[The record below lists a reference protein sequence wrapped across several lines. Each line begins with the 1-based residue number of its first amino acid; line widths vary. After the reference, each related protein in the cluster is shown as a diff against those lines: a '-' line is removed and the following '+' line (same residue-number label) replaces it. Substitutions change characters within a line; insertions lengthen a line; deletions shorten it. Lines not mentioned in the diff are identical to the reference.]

1 MEGTGK
7 LMKQPS
13 SGTRLLQG
21 AFILGLAAIISKIIG
36 AFQKIPLQNLGG
48 DGVFGIYN
56 TVYPLYMLII
66 TLAAAGLP
74 LAVSKFVAEQ
84 NALGRPDESRRINR
98 LSSMLLGGLGIITA
112 VVMYGSAS
120 WIASL
125 IGNQHVVPSIRAASL
140 ALLCV
145 PLMTGL
151 RGYFQGMQQM
161 VPTAVSQVVEQTVR
175 VTVMIVVLLWLIR
188 EDASIETVASGAM
201 LGSVAG
207 GCAGLIV
214 MLGFIYR
221 HRRKEQAVRF
231 TDGETMFAED
241 RKKKGEAVC
250 EESLDSGADRD
261 IQGKMVEGDAFY
273 AESECPREISQTKL
287 SANASRECSKPGVVD
302 HDVTVVG
309 ESGQA
314 REIRRSNAEWI
325 RTLLIYAIP
334 VCLGSLAVPLM
345 NLVDT
350 FTVPRLLRGEGLDDV
365 QTMVS
370 FGIYNRGLPLV
381 QLVTMLATSL
391 SVLFIPA
398 MAEARLKGGP
408 EAVRQQAGMA
418 LRWFWLIGLAASA
431 GLAVLA
437 DPINR
442 MLYGDAAG
450 TEALR
455 YMALTAAGS
464 TVSIIAAALL
474 QGLGAVR
481 APAFSMLAAAGVKV
495 LLNVML
501 VPALG
506 ISGAALAGAAAYMLA
521 AGLNVA
527 LLARLTAMRPAP
539 GAVLAKPALVIAAM
553 SLAALGM
560 AWAAE
565 AVLGGLGIAATHRL
579 AAMGMSLLGIAAG
592 AAVFVLGAART
603 GLLTAAELAAMP
615 KLGPRMAKLLR
626 RLRVLH

>member
-1 MEGTGK
+1 
-7 LMKQPS
+7 MKQS
-13 SGTRLLQG
+13 STGSRLLQG
-21 AFILGLAAIISKIIG
+21 AFVLGLAAIISKIIG

-56 TVYPLYMLII
+56 TVYPFYMLII
-66 TLAAAGLP
+66 TVAAAGLP
-74 LAVSKFVAEQ
+74 VAVSKFVAEQ
-84 NALGRPDESRRINR
+84 NALGRPEEGRRVIR
-98 LSSMLLGGLGIITA
+98 LSSMLLGGIGLA
-112 VVMYGSAS
+112 LALLMYIGAPL
-120 WIASL
+120 IGGL
-125 IGNQHVVPSIRAASL
+125 IGNGSVVSSIRAASM
-140 ALLCV
+140 ALLFV
-145 PLMTGL
+145 PVMTGL
-151 RGYFQGMQQM
+151 RGYFQGLQQM

-175 VTVMIVVLLWLIR
+175 VTVMIVLLLWLMGR
-188 EDASIETVASGAM
+188 DASLETIAAGAM
-201 LGSVAG
+201 IGSVAG
-207 GCAGLIV
+207 GFAGLV
-214 MLGFIYR
+214 TMLGYVYH
-221 HRRKEQAVRF
+221 HRRKNGERLAVMK
-231 TDGETMFAED
+231 DAETAGQMEKTKEH
-241 RKKKGEAVC
+241 RSGGSSLLS
-250 EESLDSGADRD
+250 EE
-261 IQGKMVEGDAFY
+261 
-273 AESECPREISQTKL
+273 
-287 SANASRECSKPGVVD
+287 
-302 HDVTVVG
+302 
-309 ESGQA
+309 
-314 REIRRSNAEWI
+314 RRSNGEWI

-350 FTVPRLLRGEGLDDV
+350 FTVPRLLRREGLDEL
-365 QTMVS
+365 QSMVS

-408 EAVRQQAGMA
+408 EAVRQQAGLA

-437 DPINR
+437 EPINR

-481 APAFSMLAAAGVKV
+481 APAFSMLAAAGVKA

-506 ISGAALAGAAAYMLA
+506 ISGAALAGAVAYMLA

-527 LLARLTAMRPAP
+527 LLARLVALRPAP
-539 GAVLAKPALVIAAM
+539 GAVMAKPALVIAAM
-553 SLAALGM
+553 SLAAAGT

-565 AVLGGLGIAATHRL
+565 AVLGGIGIAADRRL
-579 AAMGMSLLGIAAG
+579 AAMGVSLLGIAAG
-592 AAVFVLGAART
+592 SAVFLLAAART
-603 GLLTAAELAAMP
+603 GLLTAAELAAVP
-615 KLGPRMAKLLR
+615 KLGPLLAKLLR
-626 RLRVLH
+626 RLRVLR

>member
-1 MEGTGK
+1 MR
-7 LMKQPS
+7 QPS
-13 SGTRLLQG
+13 TASRLLQG
-21 AFILGLAAIISKIIG
+21 AFVLALAAIMSKVIG

-56 TVYPLYMLII
+56 TVYPFYMMII
-66 TLAAAGLP
+66 TIAAAGLP
-74 LAVSKFVAEQ
+74 AAISKFVAEE
-84 NALGRPDESRRINR
+84 NALGRPEEGRRIAL
-98 LSSMLLGGLGIITA
+98 LSSALLGGIGL
-112 VVMYGSAS
+112 VMAALMYAGAPLLAK
-120 WIASL
+120 I
-125 IGNQHVVPSIRAASL
+125 IGNSHVAASIRTASL
-140 ALLCV
+140 ALLFV

-151 RGYFQGMQQM
+151 RGYFQGLQQM
-161 VPTAVSQVVEQTVR
+161 VPTAVSQVLEQTVR
-175 VTVMIVVLLWLIR
+175 VTVMIVLLLWLLR
-188 EDASIETVASGAM
+188 KEASLETIAAGAM
-201 LGSVAG
+201 LGSAAG
-207 GCAGLIV
+207 GIAGLLV
-214 MLGFIYR
+214 MLYFWYR
-221 HRRKEQAVRF
+221 HRLKAADRSGPISIRSRAGRWKENPAQGQMETITSLDAVEHATGQKALNEGGEQA
-231 TDGETMFAED
+231 AQ
-241 RKKKGEAVC
+241 A
-250 EESLDSGADRD
+250 SLSD
-261 IQGKMVEGDAFY
+261 
-273 AESECPREISQTKL
+273 
-287 SANASRECSKPGVVD
+287 
-302 HDVTVVG
+302 
-309 ESGQA
+309 GQA
-314 REIRRSNAEWI
+314 MIDGREDAGTQHKRSNAEWVRI
-325 RTLLIYAIP
+325 LMAYAIP

-350 FTVPRLLRGEGLDDV
+350 FTVPRLLQREGLDEIGA
-365 QTMVS
+365 MVD

-381 QLVTMLATSL
+381 QMVTMLATSL

-437 DPINR
+437 EPINR

-481 APAFSMLAAAGVKV
+481 APAFSMLAAAGVKA
-495 LLNVML
+495 LLNVLL

-527 LLARLTAMRPAP
+527 LLARRSAMRPAT
-539 GAVLAKPALVIAAM
+539 GAALAKPALVIAAM
-553 SLAALGM
+553 GVAAAVT

-565 AVLGGLGIAATHRL
+565 AVLGGVGIAADRRL
-579 AAMGMSLLGIAAG
+579 AATGISLLGMAAG
-592 AAVFVLGAART
+592 IAVFVLAAART
-603 GLLTAAELAAMP
+603 GLLTAAELASVP
-615 KLGPRMAKLLR
+615 KVGARLAAILR
-626 RLRVLH
+626 RLRILR

>member
-1 MEGTGK
+1 
-7 LMKQPS
+7 MKQPS
-13 SGTRLLQG
+13 TTGSRLLQG
-21 AFILGLAAIISKIIG
+21 AFVLGLAAIISKIIG

-56 TVYPLYMLII
+56 TVYPFYMLII
-66 TLAAAGLP
+66 TIAAAGLP
-74 LAVSKFVAEQ
+74 VAVSKFVAEQ
-84 NALGRPDESRRINR
+84 HALGRPEEGKRIIR
-98 LSSMLLGGLGIITA
+98 LSSMLLGGIGLILAIL
-112 VVMYGSAS
+112 MYIGAPL
-120 WIASL
+120 IGHL
-125 IGNQHVVPSIRAASL
+125 IGNGHVIPSIRAAAL
-140 ALLCV
+140 ALLFV

-151 RGYFQGMQQM
+151 RGYFQGLQQM
-161 VPTAVSQVVEQTVR
+161 VPTAVSQVVEQTIR
-175 VTVMIVVLLWLIR
+175 VTVMIVLLLWLMKR
-188 EDASIETVASGAM
+188 EASLESIAAGAM

-207 GCAGLIV
+207 GFVGLLT
-214 MLGFIYR
+214 MLAYMYGR
-221 HRRKEQAVRF
+221 RRKS
-231 TDGETMFAED
+231 
-241 RKKKGEAVC
+241 RKTGLSQEV
-250 EESLDSGADRD
+250 
-261 IQGKMVEGDAFY
+261 MEGLQR
-273 AESECPREISQTKL
+273 SE
-287 SANASRECSKPGVVD
+287 
-302 HDVTVVG
+302 
-309 ESGQA
+309 A
-314 REIRRSNAEWI
+314 REGQLQQWTKNGPGPEKLPTNGQWI
-325 RTLLIYAIP
+325 RTLLVYAIP

-350 FTVPRLLRGEGLDDV
+350 FTVPRLLRSEGLDEV
-365 QTMVS
+365 ESMVS

-408 EAVRQQAGMA
+408 EAVRQQASIA

-437 DPINR
+437 EPINR

-481 APAFSMLAAAGVKV
+481 APAFSMLAAAGVKA

-506 ISGAALAGAAAYMLA
+506 ISGAALAGAVAYMLA

-527 LLARLTAMRPAP
+527 LLARRTAMRPDP
-539 GAVLAKPALVIAAM
+539 GAVLVKPALVIAAM
-553 SLAALGM
+553 SVAAAGM
-560 AWAAE
+560 AWAAG
-565 AVLGGLGIAATHRL
+565 AVLGGMGIAADRRL
-579 AAMGMSLLGIAAG
+579 AAVGISLLGIAAG
-592 AAVFVLGAART
+592 AAVFLLASART
-603 GLLTAAELAAMP
+603 GLLTATDLAAIP
-615 KLGPRMAKLLR
+615 KLGPRLAKLLR
-626 RLRVLH
+626 RMHVLR

>member
-1 MEGTGK
+1 
-7 LMKQPS
+7 MKQPS
-13 SGTRLLQG
+13 TGSRLLQG
-21 AFILGLAAIISKIIG
+21 AFVLGLAAIISKIIG

-84 NALGRPDESRRINR
+84 NALGRPDESRRIIR
-98 LSSMLLGGLGIITA
+98 LSSVLLGGIGIIMA
-112 VVMYGSAS
+112 LLMYTGAPL
-120 WIASL
+120 IAEL
-125 IGNQHVVPSIRAASL
+125 IGNRHVVPSIRAASW
-140 ALLCV
+140 ALLFV
-145 PLMTGL
+145 PVMTGL
-151 RGYFQGMQQM
+151 RGYFQGLQQM
-161 VPTAVSQVVEQTVR
+161 VPTAVSQVVEQTIR
-175 VTVMIVVLLWLIR
+175 VTVMIVLLLWLMR
-188 EDASIETVASGAM
+188 RDASLETIAAGAM
-201 LGSVAG
+201 MGSVAG
-207 GCAGLIV
+207 GMVGLLV
-214 MLGFIYR
+214 MLGYMVR
-221 HRRKEQAVRF
+221 HRRK
-231 TDGETMFAED
+231 D
-241 RKKKGEAVC
+241 REAVTGPLNSEWSSRG
-250 EESLDSGADRD
+250 EEVRADRHER
-261 IQGKMVEGDAFY
+261 QEHRPVTLQKKTV
-273 AESECPREISQTKL
+273 
-287 SANASRECSKPGVVD
+287 SAIHPAL
-302 HDVTVVG
+302 G
-309 ESGQA
+309 E
-314 REIRRSNAEWI
+314 RPRSNGEWI
-325 RTLLIYAIP
+325 RTLLLYAIP

-350 FTVPRLLRGEGLDDV
+350 FTVPRLLRGEGLDEL
-365 QTMVS
+365 QSMVS

-408 EAVRQQAGMA
+408 EAVRQQAGLA

-437 DPINR
+437 EPINR

-481 APAFSMLAAAGVKV
+481 APAFSMLAAAGVKA

-506 ISGAALAGAAAYMLA
+506 ISGAALAGAVAYMLA

-527 LLARLTAMRPAP
+527 LLARLVALRPAP

-553 SLAALGM
+553 SLAAVGTAL
-560 AWAAE
+560 AAE
-565 AVLGGLGIAATHRL
+565 TVLGGMGIAADRRL
-579 AAMGMSLLGIAAG
+579 AAMGVSLLGIAAG
-592 AAVFVLGAART
+592 SAVFLLAAARI
-603 GLLTAAELAAMP
+603 GLLTAAELAAVP
-615 KLGPRMAKLLR
+615 KLGARLAKLLR
-626 RLRVLH
+626 RLRVLR

>member
-1 MEGTGK
+1 MLRLNVRIHMEGTGK
-7 LMKQPS
+7 LIKQPS

-84 NALGRPDESRRINR
+84 NALGRPYESRRIIR
-98 LSSMLLGGLGIITA
+98 LSSMLLGGLGMITA
-112 VVMYGSAS
+112 MVMYGSAP
-120 WIASL
+120 WIAGL
-125 IGNQHVVPSIRAASL
+125 IGNQHVIPSIRAASL

-188 EDASIETVASGAM
+188 QNASLETVASGAM

-214 MLGFIYR
+214 MLGFVYR
-221 HRRKEQAVRF
+221 HRRKEQVVHSVDR
-231 TDGETMFAED
+231 ETMYTED

-250 EESLDSGADRD
+250 EESLDSEADRH
-261 IQGKMVEGDAFY
+261 
-273 AESECPREISQTKL
+273 T
-287 SANASRECSKPGVVD
+287 GVVE
-302 HDVTVVG
+302 HDVAVVG

-350 FTVPRLLRGEGLDDV
+350 FTVPRLLRGEGLDDM

-418 LRWFWLIGLAASA
+418 LRWFWLIGLVASA

-506 ISGAALAGAAAYMLA
+506 ISGAAIAGAAAYMLA
-521 AGLNVA
+521 AGLNVV

-560 AWAAE
+560 AWATE

-579 AAMGMSLLGIAAG
+579 AAMGISLLGIAAG
-592 AAVFVLGAART
+592 AAVFVLAAART
-603 GLLTAAELAAMP
+603 GLLTAAELAALP
-615 KLGPRMAKLLR
+615 KLGPRLAQLLR
-626 RLRVLH
+626 RLRVLR

>member
-1 MEGTGK
+1 
-7 LMKQPS
+7 MKQPSSS

-84 NALGRPDESRRINR
+84 HALGRPEESRRIIR
-98 LSSMLLGGLGIITA
+98 LSSLLLGGLGLFTA
-112 VVMYGSAS
+112 VVMYVSAS
-120 WIASL
+120 WVADL
-125 IGNQHVVPSIRAASL
+125 IGNQHVIPSIRAASL

-161 VPTAVSQVVEQTVR
+161 LPTAMSQVIEQTVR
-175 VTVMIVVLLWLIR
+175 VTVMIVVLLWLIQQH
-188 EDASIETVASGAM
+188 ASLEMVAAGAM

-207 GCAGLIV
+207 GCAGLAV
-214 MLGFIYR
+214 MLGYVYR
-221 HRRKEQAVRF
+221 HRRQERAGLLLKGAARHVEEREIK
-231 TDGETMFAED
+231 GETV
-241 RKKKGEAVC
+241 RGEV
-250 EESLDSGADRD
+250 L
-261 IQGKMVEGDAFY
+261 Y
-273 AESECPREISQTKL
+273 AEPARLGDISQTRQ
-287 SANASRECSKPGVVD
+287 STEASRNRGSTHRTSRGEKEHPNAALEQGV
-302 HDVTVVG
+302 
-309 ESGQA
+309 QA
-314 REIRRSNAEWI
+314 LEAKRSNAEWV

-350 FTVPRLLRGEGLDDV
+350 FTVPRLLRGEGLDEV

-408 EAVRQQAGMA
+408 EAVRQQAGLA

-481 APAFSMLAAAGVKV
+481 APAFSMLAAAGVKA

-506 ISGAALAGAAAYMLA
+506 ISGAALAGTAAYMLA

-553 SLAALGM
+553 SLAALGT
-560 AWAAE
+560 ALAAE
-565 AVLGGLGIAATHRL
+565 AVLGGVGIAASYRL
-579 AAMGMSLLGIAAG
+579 AAMGVSLLGIAAG
-592 AAVFVLGAART
+592 AAVFVVAAART
-603 GLLTAAELAAMP
+603 GLLTAAELAALP
-615 KLGPRMAKLLR
+615 KLGPRLAKLLR
-626 RLRVLH
+626 RLLVLR

>member
-1 MEGTGK
+1 
-7 LMKQPS
+7 MKQPS
-13 SGTRLLQG
+13 TGSRLLQG

-84 NALGRPDESRRINR
+84 NALGRPDESRRIIR
-98 LSSMLLGGLGIITA
+98 LSSLLLGGIGIIMA
-112 VVMYGSAS
+112 LLMYAGAPL
-120 WIASL
+120 IADM
-125 IGNQHVVPSIRAASL
+125 IGNRHVVPSIRAASW
-140 ALLCV
+140 ALLFV
-145 PLMTGL
+145 PVMTGL
-151 RGYFQGMQQM
+151 RGYFQGLQQM
-161 VPTAVSQVVEQTVR
+161 VPTAVSQVVEQTIR
-175 VTVMIVVLLWLIR
+175 VTVMIILLLWLMR
-188 EDASIETVASGAM
+188 RDASLETIAAGAM
-201 LGSVAG
+201 MGSVAG
-207 GCAGLIV
+207 GMVGLLT
-214 MLGFIYR
+214 MLGYMAR
-221 HRRKEQAVRF
+221 HRRKGKEVR
-231 TDGETMFAED
+231 TGQLVSEWSSNGGEV
-241 RKKKGEAVC
+241 R
-250 EESLDSGADRD
+250 ADRH
-261 IQGKMVEGDAFY
+261 
-273 AESECPREISQTKL
+273 ECQEHRLVTLQKKTV
-287 SANASRECSKPGVVD
+287 SAINPAL
-302 HDVTVVG
+302 G
-309 ESGQA
+309 E
-314 REIRRSNAEWI
+314 RPRSNGEWI
-325 RTLLIYAIP
+325 RTLLMYAIP

-350 FTVPRLLRGEGLDDV
+350 FTVPRLLRGEGLDEL
-365 QTMVS
+365 QSMVS

-408 EAVRQQAGMA
+408 EAVRQQAGLA

-437 DPINR
+437 EPINR

-481 APAFSMLAAAGVKV
+481 APAFSMLAAAGVKA

-506 ISGAALAGAAAYMLA
+506 ISGAALAGAVAYMLA

-527 LLARLTAMRPAP
+527 LLARLVALRPAP

-553 SLAALGM
+553 SLAAVGT

-565 AVLGGLGIAATHRL
+565 AVLGGMGIAADRRL
-579 AAMGMSLLGIAAG
+579 AAMGVSLLGIAAG
-592 AAVFVLGAART
+592 SAVFLLAAART
-603 GLLTAAELAAMP
+603 GLLTAAELAAVP
-615 KLGPRMAKLLR
+615 KLGLRLAKLLR
-626 RLRVLH
+626 RLRVLR

>member
-1 MEGTGK
+1 MNQSSTG
-7 LMKQPS
+7 S
-13 SGTRLLQG
+13 RLLQG
-21 AFILGLAAIISKIIG
+21 AFVLGLAAIISKIIG

-56 TVYPLYMLII
+56 TVYPFYMLII
-66 TLAAAGLP
+66 TVAAAGLP
-74 LAVSKFVAEQ
+74 VAVSKFVAEQ
-84 NALGRPDESRRINR
+84 NALGRPEEGRRIIR
-98 LSSMLLGGLGIITA
+98 LSSMLLGGIGLVLA
-112 VVMYGSAS
+112 LLMYTGAP
-120 WIASL
+120 L
-125 IGNQHVVPSIRAASL
+125 IGNWIGNGSVVTSIRAASM
-140 ALLCV
+140 ALLFV
-145 PLMTGL
+145 PVMTGL
-151 RGYFQGMQQM
+151 RGYFQGLQQM

-175 VTVMIVVLLWLIR
+175 VTVMIVLLLWLMGR
-188 EDASIETVASGAM
+188 EASLETIAAGAM

-207 GCAGLIV
+207 GLAGLV
-214 MLGFIYR
+214 TMLGYVYH
-221 HRRKEQAVRF
+221 HRRKNRERLAFMQGAGAATGQPLDATAVPGGEGIQKSSRGVKRDKWSNEVA
-231 TDGETMFAED
+231 TD
-241 RKKKGEAVC
+241 
-250 EESLDSGADRD
+250 ESLLV
-261 IQGKMVEGDAFY
+261 QVEG
-273 AESECPREISQTKL
+273 TKEY
-287 SANASRECSKPGVVD
+287 STTGSRPLPEQ
-302 HDVTVVG
+302 H
-309 ESGQA
+309 
-314 REIRRSNAEWI
+314 RSNRDWI
-325 RTLLIYAIP
+325 KTLLIYAIP

-350 FTVPRLLRGEGLDDV
+350 FTVPRLLRREGLDEL
-365 QTMVS
+365 QSMVS

-408 EAVRQQAGMA
+408 KVVRQQAGLA

-437 DPINR
+437 EPINR

-481 APAFSMLAAAGVKV
+481 APAFSMLAAAGVKA

-506 ISGAALAGAAAYMLA
+506 ISGAALAGAVAYMLA

-527 LLARLTAMRPAP
+527 LLARLVALRPAP

-553 SLAALGM
+553 SLAAAGT

-565 AVLGGLGIAATHRL
+565 ALLGGIGIAADRRL
-579 AAMGMSLLGIAAG
+579 AAMVVSLLGIAAG
-592 AAVFVLGAART
+592 SAVFLLVAART
-603 GLLTAAELAAMP
+603 GLVSATELAAVP
-615 KLGPRMAKLLR
+615 KLGPLLAKLLR
-626 RLRVLH
+626 RLRVLR

>member
-1 MEGTGK
+1 
-7 LMKQPS
+7 MKQPS

-84 NALGRPDESRRINR
+84 NALGRPEESRRIIR
-98 LSSMLLGGLGIITA
+98 LSSMLLGGIGIFTA
-112 VVMYGSAS
+112 MLMYVSAP
-120 WIASL
+120 WVAGL
-125 IGNQHVVPSIRAASL
+125 IGNQHVTPSIKAASL

-175 VTVMIVVLLWLIR
+175 VTIMIIVLLWLIR
-188 EDASIETVASGAM
+188 QDASLETVAAGAM

-207 GCAGLIV
+207 GCAGLAV
-214 MLGFIYR
+214 MLGFVYR
-221 HRRKEQAVRF
+221 HRQKERVEHPVG
-231 TDGETMFAED
+231 GEASGAED
-241 RKKKGEAVC
+241 RENKGKQVYGETINAGA
-250 EESLDSGADRD
+250 EHLRDRSQIRQSTDASLNTGGWQRAHVGEPV
-261 IQGKMVEGDAFY
+261 Q
-273 AESECPREISQTKL
+273 
-287 SANASRECSKPGVVD
+287 
-302 HDVTVVG
+302 HVTVAG
-309 ESGQA
+309 ESAHVQ
-314 REIRRSNAEWI
+314 EPKRSNAEWI

-350 FTVPRLLRGEGLDDV
+350 FTVPRLLRGEGLNDV

-408 EAVRQQAGMA
+408 EAVRQQAGLA

-527 LLARLTAMRPAP
+527 LLARLTAMRSTP
-539 GAVLAKPALVIAAM
+539 GAALAKPAMVIAAM

-565 AVLGGLGIAATHRL
+565 AVLGGVGIAATTRL
-579 AAMGMSLLGIAAG
+579 AAMGVSLLGIAAG
-592 AAVFVLGAART
+592 AAVFVLVAART
-603 GLLTAAELAAMP
+603 GLLTATELAALP
-615 KLGPRMAKLLR
+615 KLGPRLAKLLR
-626 RLRVLH
+626 RLRVLR

>member
-1 MEGTGK
+1 
-7 LMKQPS
+7 MKHLS

-66 TLAAAGLP
+66 TIAAAGLP

-84 NALGRPDESRRINR
+84 QALGQWAESRRIIR
-98 LSSMLLGGLGIITA
+98 ISSLLLAGFGFITA
-112 VVMYGSAS
+112 IVMYASAP
-120 WIASL
+120 WIAAL
-125 IGNQHVVPSIRAASL
+125 IGNQHVIPSIRAASL

-161 VPTAVSQVVEQTVR
+161 MPTAISQVVEQTVR

-188 EDASIETVASGAM
+188 QEASIETVAAGAM

-207 GCAGLIV
+207 GCAGLAV
-214 MLGFIYR
+214 MLAFVYW
-221 HRRKEQAVRF
+221 HRRKER
-231 TDGETMFAED
+231 TEHAE
-241 RKKKGEAVC
+241 R
-250 EESLDSGADRD
+250 
-261 IQGKMVEGDAFY
+261 M
-273 AESECPREISQTKL
+273 
-287 SANASRECSKPGVVD
+287 
-302 HDVTVVG
+302 VVG
-309 ESGQA
+309 EALYASSERVEDTEKTGQFGGALQDGTRYAGSRNKADENGGETAAVHNAAPAEASAQA
-314 REIRRSNAEWI
+314 REPKRTTAEWI

-350 FTVPRLLRGEGLDDV
+350 FTVPRLLQGEGLDEV

-408 EAVRQQAGMA
+408 EAVRQQAGAA

-481 APAFSMLAAAGVKV
+481 APAFSMLTAAGVKV

-501 VPALG
+501 VPTLG
-506 ISGAALAGAAAYMLA
+506 ISGAAIAGAAAYMLA

-527 LLARLTAMRPAP
+527 RLARLTAMRPAP

-565 AVLGGLGIAATHRL
+565 AVLGGVGIAATHRL
-579 AAMGMSLLGIAAG
+579 AAMGESLLGIAAG
-592 AAVFVLGAART
+592 TAVFVLAAART
-603 GLLTAAELAAMP
+603 GLLTAAELAALP
-615 KLGPRMAKLLR
+615 KLGPRLAGLLR

>member
-1 MEGTGK
+1 
-7 LMKQPS
+7 MKQPSSS

-84 NALGRPDESRRINR
+84 HALGRPEESRRIIR
-98 LSSMLLGGLGIITA
+98 LSSLLLAGLGLFTA
-112 VVMYGSAS
+112 VVMYVSAS
-120 WIASL
+120 WVADL
-125 IGNQHVVPSIRAASL
+125 IGNQHVAPSIRAASL
-140 ALLCV
+140 ALLFV

-161 VPTAVSQVVEQTVR
+161 LPTAMSQVIEQAVR
-175 VTVMIVVLLWLIR
+175 VTVMIVVLLWLIQQH
-188 EDASIETVASGAM
+188 ASLEMVAAGAM

-207 GCAGLIV
+207 GCAGLAV
-214 MLGFIYR
+214 MLGYVYR
-221 HRRKEQAVRF
+221 HRRNERTRLLFDGAVRH
-231 TDGETMFAED
+231 GEE
-241 RKKKGEAVC
+241 REIKSEKVRGEV
-250 EESLDSGADRD
+250 L
-261 IQGKMVEGDAFY
+261 Y
-273 AESECPREISQTKL
+273 AEPEQPGGISQSRQSTD
-287 SANASRECSKPGVVD
+287 ASRNIGSTYRASPEEKVHHKDALEQGV
-302 HDVTVVG
+302 
-309 ESGQA
+309 QA
-314 REIRRSNAEWI
+314 LEVKRSNGEWI

-350 FTVPRLLRGEGLDDV
+350 FTVPRLLRGEGLDEV

-408 EAVRQQAGMA
+408 EAVRQQAGLA

-481 APAFSMLAAAGVKV
+481 APAFSMLAAAGVKA

-553 SLAALGM
+553 SLAALGT
-560 AWAAE
+560 ALAAE
-565 AVLGGLGIAATHRL
+565 AVLGGLGIAAAHRL
-579 AAMGMSLLGIAAG
+579 AAMGVSLLGIAAG
-592 AAVFVLGAART
+592 AAVFVVAAART
-603 GLLTAAELAAMP
+603 GLLTAAELAALP
-615 KLGPRMAKLLR
+615 KLGPRLAKLLR
-626 RLRVLH
+626 RLRVLG

>member
-1 MEGTGK
+1 
-7 LMKQPS
+7 MKQPS
-13 SGTRLLQG
+13 TGSRLLQG

-56 TVYPLYMLII
+56 TVYPLYMLMII
-66 TLAAAGLP
+66 LGAAGLP

-84 NALGRPDESRRINR
+84 NALGRPDESRRIIR
-98 LSSMLLGGLGIITA
+98 LSSILLGGIGL
-112 VVMYGSAS
+112 VMAFLMYTGAPL
-120 WIASL
+120 IADL
-125 IGNQHVVPSIRAASL
+125 IGNRQVVPSIRTASW
-140 ALLCV
+140 ALLFV

-151 RGYFQGMQQM
+151 RGYFQGLQQM
-161 VPTAVSQVVEQTVR
+161 VPTAVSQVVEQTIR
-175 VTVMIVVLLWLIR
+175 VTVMIVLLLWLMR
-188 EDASIETVASGAM
+188 RDASLETIAAGAM
-201 LGSVAG
+201 MGSVAG
-207 GCAGLIV
+207 GMVGLLT
-214 MLGFIYR
+214 MLGYLYR
-221 HRRKEQAVRF
+221 HRRKEQENTQSDVYANGRSEQAVIGEIASVVKRE
-231 TDGETMFAED
+231 DGGAGMD
-241 RKKKGEAVC
+241 RSDPGHEMILEPKKWGL
-250 EESLDSGADRD
+250 SDQSDR
-261 IQGKMVEGDAFY
+261 
-273 AESECPREISQTKL
+273 
-287 SANASRECSKPGVVD
+287 
-302 HDVTVVG
+302 VG
-309 ESGQA
+309 Y
-314 REIRRSNAEWI
+314 RRSNGEWI
-325 RTLLIYAIP
+325 RTLLMYAIP

-350 FTVPRLLRGEGLDDV
+350 FTVPRLLRGEGLDEI
-365 QTMVS
+365 QSMVS

-381 QLVTMLATSL
+381 QLVTMLAMSL

-408 EAVRQQAGMA
+408 EAVRQQAGLA

-437 DPINR
+437 EPINR

-481 APAFSMLAAAGVKV
+481 APAFSMLAAAGVKA

-506 ISGAALAGAAAYMLA
+506 ISGAALAGAVAYMLA

-527 LLARLTAMRPAP
+527 LLARLVALRPAP

-553 SLAALGM
+553 SLAAVGTAL
-560 AWAAE
+560 AAE
-565 AVLGGLGIAATHRL
+565 AVLGGLGIAADRRL
-579 AAMGMSLLGIAAG
+579 AAMGVSLLGIAAG
-592 AAVFVLGAART
+592 SAVFLLAAART
-603 GLLTAAELAAMP
+603 GLLTAAELAAVP
-615 KLGPRMAKLLR
+615 KMGPRLAKLLR
-626 RLRVLH
+626 RLRVLR

>member
-1 MEGTGK
+1 
-7 LMKQPS
+7 MKQLS
-13 SGTRLLQG
+13 TGSRLLQG
-21 AFILGLAAIISKIIG
+21 AFVLGLAAIISKIIG

-56 TVYPLYMLII
+56 TVYPFYMLII
-66 TLAAAGLP
+66 TVAAAGLP
-74 LAVSKFVAEQ
+74 VAVSKFVAEQ
-84 NALGRPDESRRINR
+84 NALGRPEEGKRIIR
-98 LSSMLLGGLGIITA
+98 LSSMLLSGIGLA
-112 VVMYGSAS
+112 LALLMYIGAPL
-120 WIASL
+120 IGDL
-125 IGNQHVVPSIRAASL
+125 IGNGSVVPSIRTASM
-140 ALLCV
+140 ALLFV
-145 PLMTGL
+145 PVMTGL
-151 RGYFQGMQQM
+151 RGYFQGLQQM

-175 VTVMIVVLLWLIR
+175 VTVMIVLLLWLMVR
-188 EDASIETVASGAM
+188 DASLETIAAGAM
-201 LGSVAG
+201 IGSVAG
-207 GCAGLIV
+207 GFAGLV
-214 MLGFIYR
+214 TMLGYVYH
-221 HRRKEQAVRF
+221 HRRKNGERLAVMKS
-231 TDGETMFAED
+231 TETAGQLEKTKEH
-241 RKKKGEAVC
+241 RSGGSSLLS
-250 EESLDSGADRD
+250 EE
-261 IQGKMVEGDAFY
+261 
-273 AESECPREISQTKL
+273 
-287 SANASRECSKPGVVD
+287 
-302 HDVTVVG
+302 
-309 ESGQA
+309 
-314 REIRRSNAEWI
+314 RRSNGEWM

-350 FTVPRLLRGEGLDDV
+350 FTVPRLLRREGLDEL
-365 QTMVS
+365 QSMVS

-408 EAVRQQAGMA
+408 EAVRQQAGLA

-437 DPINR
+437 EPINR

-481 APAFSMLAAAGVKV
+481 APAFSMLAAAGIKA

-506 ISGAALAGAAAYMLA
+506 ISGAALAGAVAYMLA

-527 LLARLTAMRPAP
+527 LLARLVALRPAP

-553 SLAALGM
+553 SLAAAGT

-565 AVLGGLGIAATHRL
+565 AVLGGIGIAADRRL
-579 AAMGMSLLGIAAG
+579 AAMGVSLLGIAAG
-592 AAVFVLGAART
+592 SAVFLLAAART
-603 GLLTAAELAAMP
+603 GLLTAAELAAVP
-615 KLGPRMAKLLR
+615 KLGPLLAKLLR
-626 RLRVLH
+626 RLRVLR

>member
-1 MEGTGK
+1 
-7 LMKQPS
+7 MKQPS
-13 SGTRLLQG
+13 TGSRLLQG

-84 NALGRPDESRRINR
+84 NALGRPDESRRIIR
-98 LSSMLLGGLGIITA
+98 LSSLLLGGIGIIMA
-112 VVMYGSAS
+112 LLMYAGAPL
-120 WIASL
+120 IADM
-125 IGNQHVVPSIRAASL
+125 IGNRHVVPSIRAASW
-140 ALLCV
+140 ALLFV
-145 PLMTGL
+145 PVMTGL
-151 RGYFQGMQQM
+151 RGYFQGLQQM
-161 VPTAVSQVVEQTVR
+161 VPTAVSQVVEQTIR
-175 VTVMIVVLLWLIR
+175 VTVMIVLLLWLMR
-188 EDASIETVASGAM
+188 RDASLETIAAGAM
-201 LGSVAG
+201 MGSVAG
-207 GCAGLIV
+207 GMVGLLT
-214 MLGFIYR
+214 MLGYMVR
-221 HRRKEQAVRF
+221 HRQKGKEERTGQ
-231 TDGETMFAED
+231 
-241 RKKKGEAVC
+241 
-250 EESLDSGADRD
+250 LDSEWSSRVEEAGADRHEHSPVTSHQKTVSA
-261 IQGKMVEGDAFY
+261 INSALGE
-273 AESECPREISQTKL
+273 RSQ
-287 SANASRECSKPGVVD
+287 
-302 HDVTVVG
+302 
-309 ESGQA
+309 
-314 REIRRSNAEWI
+314 SNGEWI
-325 RTLLIYAIP
+325 RTLLMYAIP

-350 FTVPRLLRGEGLDDV
+350 FTVPRLLRREGLDEL
-365 QTMVS
+365 QSMVS

-408 EAVRQQAGMA
+408 EAVRQQAGLA

-437 DPINR
+437 EPINR

-481 APAFSMLAAAGVKV
+481 APAFSMLAAAGVKA

-506 ISGAALAGAAAYMLA
+506 ISGAALAGAVAYMLA

-527 LLARLTAMRPAP
+527 LLARLVALRPTP

-553 SLAALGM
+553 SLAAVGT

-565 AVLGGLGIAATHRL
+565 AVLGGMGIAADRRL
-579 AAMGMSLLGIAAG
+579 AAMGVSLLGIAAG
-592 AAVFVLGAART
+592 SAVFLMAAART
-603 GLLTAAELAAMP
+603 GLLTAAELAAVP
-615 KLGPRMAKLLR
+615 KLGPRLAKLLR
-626 RLRVLH
+626 RLRVLR

>member
-1 MEGTGK
+1 
-7 LMKQPS
+7 MKQS
-13 SGTRLLQG
+13 STGSRLLQG
-21 AFILGLAAIISKIIG
+21 AFVLGLAAIISKIIG

-56 TVYPLYMLII
+56 TVYPFYMLII
-66 TLAAAGLP
+66 TIAAAGLP
-74 LAVSKFVAEQ
+74 VAVSKFVAEQ
-84 NALGRPDESRRINR
+84 NALGRPEEGRRVIR
-98 LSSMLLGGLGIITA
+98 LSSLLLGGIGLA
-112 VVMYGSAS
+112 LALLMYIGAPLVGN
-120 WIASL
+120 L
-125 IGNQHVVPSIRAASL
+125 IGNGSVVPSIRAASM
-140 ALLCV
+140 ALLFV
-145 PLMTGL
+145 PVMTGL
-151 RGYFQGMQQM
+151 RGYFQGLQQM

-175 VTVMIVVLLWLIR
+175 VTVMIVLLLWLMGR
-188 EDASIETVASGAM
+188 DASLETIAAGAM
-201 LGSVAG
+201 IGSVAG
-207 GCAGLIV
+207 GFAGLV
-214 MLGFIYR
+214 TMLGYVYH
-221 HRRKEQAVRF
+221 HRRKNGEKLAAMKSAETVGQMEKTKEQRSGGS
-231 TDGETMFAED
+231 TPLS
-241 RKKKGEAVC
+241 
-250 EESLDSGADRD
+250 EE
-261 IQGKMVEGDAFY
+261 
-273 AESECPREISQTKL
+273 
-287 SANASRECSKPGVVD
+287 
-302 HDVTVVG
+302 
-309 ESGQA
+309 
-314 REIRRSNAEWI
+314 RRSNGEWI

-350 FTVPRLLRGEGLDDV
+350 FTVPRLLRREGLNEL
-365 QTMVS
+365 QSMVS

-408 EAVRQQAGMA
+408 EAVRQQAGLA

-437 DPINR
+437 EPINR

-481 APAFSMLAAAGVKV
+481 APAFSMLAAAGVKA

-506 ISGAALAGAAAYMLA
+506 ISGAALAGAVAYMLA

-527 LLARLTAMRPAP
+527 LLARLVALRPAP

-553 SLAALGM
+553 SLAAAGT

-565 AVLGGLGIAATHRL
+565 AVLGGIGIAADRRL
-579 AAMGMSLLGIAAG
+579 AAMGVSLLGIAAG
-592 AAVFVLGAART
+592 SAVFLLAAART
-603 GLLTAAELAAMP
+603 GLLTAAELAAVP
-615 KLGPRMAKLLR
+615 KLGPLLAKLLR
-626 RLRVLH
+626 RLRVLR

>member
-1 MEGTGK
+1 
-7 LMKQPS
+7 MKQLS
-13 SGTRLLQG
+13 TGSRLLQG
-21 AFILGLAAIISKIIG
+21 AFVLGLAAIISKIIG

-56 TVYPLYMLII
+56 TVYPFYMLII

-74 LAVSKFVAEQ
+74 VAVSKFVAEQ
-84 NALGRPDESRRINR
+84 NALGRPEEGRRVIR
-98 LSSMLLGGLGIITA
+98 LSSMLLGGIGLA
-112 VVMYGSAS
+112 LALLMYIGAPL
-120 WIASL
+120 IGDL
-125 IGNQHVVPSIRAASL
+125 IGNGSVVPSIRAASM
-140 ALLCV
+140 ALLFV
-145 PLMTGL
+145 PVMTGL
-151 RGYFQGMQQM
+151 RGYFQGLQQM

-175 VTVMIVVLLWLIR
+175 VTVMIVLLLWLMGQ
-188 EDASIETVASGAM
+188 DASLETIAAGAM
-201 LGSVAG
+201 IGSVAG
-207 GCAGLIV
+207 GFAGLV
-214 MLGFIYR
+214 TMLGYVYH
-221 HRRKEQAVRF
+221 HRRKNGERLAVMKS
-231 TDGETMFAED
+231 TETAGQMEKTKEH
-241 RKKKGEAVC
+241 RSGGSSLLS
-250 EESLDSGADRD
+250 EE
-261 IQGKMVEGDAFY
+261 
-273 AESECPREISQTKL
+273 
-287 SANASRECSKPGVVD
+287 
-302 HDVTVVG
+302 
-309 ESGQA
+309 
-314 REIRRSNAEWI
+314 RRSNGEWM

-350 FTVPRLLRGEGLDDV
+350 FTVPRLLRREGLDEL
-365 QTMVS
+365 QSMVS

-408 EAVRQQAGMA
+408 EAVRQQAGLA

-437 DPINR
+437 EPINR

-481 APAFSMLAAAGVKV
+481 APAFSMLAAAGVKA

-506 ISGAALAGAAAYMLA
+506 ISGAALAGAVAYMLA

-527 LLARLTAMRPAP
+527 LLARLVAMRPAP

-553 SLAALGM
+553 SLAAAGT

-565 AVLGGLGIAATHRL
+565 AVLGGIGIAADRRL
-579 AAMGMSLLGIAAG
+579 AAMGVSLLGIAAG
-592 AAVFVLGAART
+592 SAVFLLAAART
-603 GLLTAAELAAMP
+603 RLLSAAELAAVP
-615 KLGPRMAKLLR
+615 KLGPLLAKLLR
-626 RLRVLH
+626 RLRVLR

>member
-1 MEGTGK
+1 
-7 LMKQPS
+7 MKQPS
-13 SGTRLLQG
+13 TGSRLLQG

-84 NALGRPDESRRINR
+84 NALGRPDESRRIIR
-98 LSSMLLGGLGIITA
+98 LSSLLLGGIGIIMA
-112 VVMYGSAS
+112 LLMYAGAPL
-120 WIASL
+120 IADM
-125 IGNQHVVPSIRAASL
+125 IGNRHVVPSIRAASW
-140 ALLCV
+140 ALLFV
-145 PLMTGL
+145 PVMTGL
-151 RGYFQGMQQM
+151 RGYFQGLQQM
-161 VPTAVSQVVEQTVR
+161 VPTAVSQVVEQTIR
-175 VTVMIVVLLWLIR
+175 VTVMIILLLWLMR
-188 EDASIETVASGAM
+188 RDASLETIAAGAM
-201 LGSVAG
+201 MGSVAG
-207 GCAGLIV
+207 GMVGLLT
-214 MLGFIYR
+214 MLGYMAR
-221 HRRKEQAVRF
+221 HRRKGKEVR
-231 TDGETMFAED
+231 TGQLVSEWSSKGGEV
-241 RKKKGEAVC
+241 R
-250 EESLDSGADRD
+250 ADRHER
-261 IQGKMVEGDAFY
+261 QEHRLVTLQKKTV
-273 AESECPREISQTKL
+273 
-287 SANASRECSKPGVVD
+287 SAINPAL
-302 HDVTVVG
+302 G
-309 ESGQA
+309 E
-314 REIRRSNAEWI
+314 RPRSNGEWI
-325 RTLLIYAIP
+325 RTLLMYAIP

-350 FTVPRLLRGEGLDDV
+350 FTVPRLLRGEGLDEL
-365 QTMVS
+365 QSMVS

-398 MAEARLKGGP
+398 MAEARLKVGP
-408 EAVRQQAGMA
+408 EAVRQQAGLA

-437 DPINR
+437 EPINR

-481 APAFSMLAAAGVKV
+481 APAFSMLAAAGVKA

-506 ISGAALAGAAAYMLA
+506 ISGAALAGAVAYMLA

-527 LLARLTAMRPAP
+527 LLARIVALRPAP

-553 SLAALGM
+553 SLAAVGT

-565 AVLGGLGIAATHRL
+565 AVLGGMGIAADRRL
-579 AAMGMSLLGIAAG
+579 AAMGVSLLGIAAG
-592 AAVFVLGAART
+592 SAVFLLAAART
-603 GLLTAAELAAMP
+603 GLLTAAELAAVP
-615 KLGPRMAKLLR
+615 KLGHRLAKLLR
-626 RLRVLH
+626 RLRVLR

>member
-1 MEGTGK
+1 
-7 LMKQPS
+7 MKQPS
-13 SGTRLLQG
+13 TGSRLLQG
-21 AFILGLAAIISKIIG
+21 AFVLGLAAIISKIIG

-56 TVYPLYMLII
+56 TVYPLYMLIV

-84 NALGRPDESRRINR
+84 NALGRPDESRRIIR
-98 LSSMLLGGLGIITA
+98 LSSVLLGGIGLIMA
-112 VVMYGSAS
+112 LLMYAGAPL
-120 WIASL
+120 IADM
-125 IGNQHVVPSIRAASL
+125 IGNRNVVPSIRAASW
-140 ALLCV
+140 ALLFV
-145 PLMTGL
+145 PVMTGL
-151 RGYFQGMQQM
+151 RGYFQGLQQM
-161 VPTAVSQVVEQTVR
+161 VPTAVSQVVEQTIR
-175 VTVMIVVLLWLIR
+175 VTVMIVLLLWLMR
-188 EDASIETVASGAM
+188 RDASLETIAAGAM
-201 LGSVAG
+201 MGSVAG
-207 GCAGLIV
+207 GMVGLLT
-214 MLGFIYR
+214 MLGYMVR
-221 HRRKEQAVRF
+221 HRRK
-231 TDGETMFAED
+231 G
-241 RKKKGEAVC
+241 K
-250 EESLDSGADRD
+250 EERTGQLDSEWSSKGGEVGSDR
-261 IQGKMVEGDAFY
+261 
-273 AESECPREISQTKL
+273 L
-287 SANASRECSKPGVVD
+287 
-302 HDVTVVG
+302 
-309 ESGQA
+309 
-314 REIRRSNAEWI
+314 RSNGEWI
-325 RTLLIYAIP
+325 RTLLMYAIP

-350 FTVPRLLRGEGLDDV
+350 FTVPRLLRGEGLDEI
-365 QTMVS
+365 QSMVS

-408 EAVRQQAGMA
+408 EAVRQQAGPA

-437 DPINR
+437 EPINR
-442 MLYGDAAG
+442 MLYGDAVG

-481 APAFSMLAAAGVKV
+481 APAFSMLAAAGVKA

-506 ISGAALAGAAAYMLA
+506 ISGAALAGAVAYMLA

-527 LLARLTAMRPAP
+527 LLARLVALRPAP

-553 SLAALGM
+553 SLAAVGM

-565 AVLGGLGIAATHRL
+565 ALLGGMGIAADRRL
-579 AAMGMSLLGIAAG
+579 AAMGVSLLGIAAG
-592 AAVFVLGAART
+592 SAVFLLAAART
-603 GLLTAAELAAMP
+603 GLLTAAELAAVP
-615 KLGPRMAKLLR
+615 KLGPRLAKLLR

>member
-1 MEGTGK
+1 
-7 LMKQPS
+7 MKQPS
-13 SGTRLLQG
+13 TGSRLLQG
-21 AFILGLAAIISKIIG
+21 AFVLGLAAIISKIIG

-56 TVYPLYMLII
+56 TVYPLYMLIV

-84 NALGRPDESRRINR
+84 NALGRPDESRRIIR
-98 LSSMLLGGLGIITA
+98 LSSVLLGGIGL
-112 VVMYGSAS
+112 VMALLMYAGAPL
-120 WIASL
+120 IADM
-125 IGNQHVVPSIRAASL
+125 IGNRHVVPSIRAASW
-140 ALLCV
+140 ALLFV
-145 PLMTGL
+145 PVMTGL
-151 RGYFQGMQQM
+151 RGYFQGLQQM
-161 VPTAVSQVVEQTVR
+161 VPTAVSQVVEQTIR
-175 VTVMIVVLLWLIR
+175 VTVMIVLLVWLMR
-188 EDASIETVASGAM
+188 RDASLETIAAGAM
-201 LGSVAG
+201 MGSVAG
-207 GCAGLIV
+207 GMVGLLT
-214 MLGFIYR
+214 MLGYMLR
-221 HRRKEQAVRF
+221 HRRKHREV
-231 TDGETMFAED
+231 GP
-241 RKKKGEAVC
+241 G
-250 EESLDSGADRD
+250 SLDLGRSSNGREVGSDRHEHQEHQENRSVTQQMKTVSS
-261 IQGKMVEGDAFY
+261 INPA
-273 AESECPREISQTKL
+273 L
-287 SANASRECSKPGVVD
+287 SDRS
-302 HDVTVVG
+302 
-309 ESGQA
+309 
-314 REIRRSNAEWI
+314 RSNGEWI
-325 RTLLIYAIP
+325 RMLLMYAIP

-350 FTVPRLLRGEGLDDV
+350 FTVPRLLRGEGLDEL
-365 QTMVS
+365 QSMVS

-408 EAVRQQAGMA
+408 EAVRQQAGLA

-437 DPINR
+437 EPINR

-481 APAFSMLAAAGVKV
+481 APAFSMLAAAGVKA

-506 ISGAALAGAAAYMLA
+506 ISGAALAGAVAYMLA

-527 LLARLTAMRPAP
+527 LLARLVALRPAP

-553 SLAALGM
+553 SLAAVGM
-560 AWAAE
+560 ALAAE
-565 AVLGGLGIAATHRL
+565 AVLGGMGIAADRRL
-579 AAMGMSLLGIAAG
+579 AAMGVSLLGIAAG
-592 AAVFVLGAART
+592 SAVFLLAAART
-603 GLLTAAELAAMP
+603 GLLTAAELAAVP
-615 KLGPRMAKLLR
+615 KLGPRLAKLLR
-626 RLRVLH
+626 RLRVLR

>member
-1 MEGTGK
+1 
-7 LMKQPS
+7 MKQLS
-13 SGTRLLQG
+13 TGSRLLQG
-21 AFILGLAAIISKIIG
+21 AFVLGLAAIISKIIG

-56 TVYPLYMLII
+56 TVYPFYMLII
-66 TLAAAGLP
+66 TIAAAGLP
-74 LAVSKFVAEQ
+74 VAISKFVAEQ
-84 NALGRPDESRRINR
+84 NALGRPEEGRRVIR
-98 LSSMLLGGLGIITA
+98 LSSLLLGGIGLTLA
-112 VVMYGSAS
+112 LLMYIGAPL
-120 WIASL
+120 IGDL
-125 IGNQHVVPSIRAASL
+125 IGNGSVVPSIRAASM
-140 ALLCV
+140 ALLFV
-145 PLMTGL
+145 PVMTGL
-151 RGYFQGMQQM
+151 RGYFQGLQQM

-175 VTVMIVVLLWLIR
+175 VTVMIALLLWLMGR
-188 EDASIETVASGAM
+188 DASLETIAAGAM
-201 LGSVAG
+201 IGSVAG
-207 GCAGLIV
+207 GFAGLV
-214 MLGFIYR
+214 TMLGYVYH
-221 HRRKEQAVRF
+221 HRRKNRERLAVMN
-231 TDGETMFAED
+231 DAEPAGQMETAKEH
-241 RKKKGEAVC
+241 RSGGNRLLS
-250 EESLDSGADRD
+250 EE
-261 IQGKMVEGDAFY
+261 
-273 AESECPREISQTKL
+273 
-287 SANASRECSKPGVVD
+287 
-302 HDVTVVG
+302 
-309 ESGQA
+309 
-314 REIRRSNAEWI
+314 RRSNGEWI

-350 FTVPRLLRGEGLDDV
+350 FTVPRLLRREGLDEL
-365 QTMVS
+365 QSMVS

-408 EAVRQQAGMA
+408 EAVRQQAGLA

-437 DPINR
+437 EPINR

-481 APAFSMLAAAGVKV
+481 APAFSMLAAAGVKA
-495 LLNVML
+495 LLNVVL

-506 ISGAALAGAAAYMLA
+506 ISGAALAGAVAYMLA

-527 LLARLTAMRPAP
+527 LLARLVALRQAP

-553 SLAALGM
+553 SLAAAGT
-560 AWAAE
+560 AWVAE
-565 AVLGGLGIAATHRL
+565 AVLGGIGIAADRRL
-579 AAMGMSLLGIAAG
+579 AAMGVSLLGIAAG
-592 AAVFVLGAART
+592 SAVFVLAAART
-603 GLLTAAELAAMP
+603 GLLTAAELAAVP
-615 KLGPRMAKLLR
+615 KLGPLLAKLLR
-626 RLRVLH
+626 RLRVLR

>member
-1 MEGTGK
+1 
-7 LMKQPS
+7 MKQPS
-13 SGTRLLQG
+13 TGSRLLQG

-84 NALGRPDESRRINR
+84 NALGRPDESRRIIR
-98 LSSMLLGGLGIITA
+98 LSSLLLGGIGIIMA
-112 VVMYGSAS
+112 LLMYAGAPL
-120 WIASL
+120 IADM
-125 IGNQHVVPSIRAASL
+125 IGNRHVVPSIRAASW
-140 ALLCV
+140 ALLFV
-145 PLMTGL
+145 PVMTGL
-151 RGYFQGMQQM
+151 RGYFQGLQQM
-161 VPTAVSQVVEQTVR
+161 VPTAVSQVVEQTIR
-175 VTVMIVVLLWLIR
+175 VTVMIVLLLWLMR
-188 EDASIETVASGAM
+188 RDASLETIAAGAM
-201 LGSVAG
+201 MGSVAG
-207 GCAGLIV
+207 GMVGLLT
-214 MLGFIYR
+214 MLGYMVR
-221 HRRKEQAVRF
+221 HRRKGREVVTEQ
-231 TDGETMFAED
+231 
-241 RKKKGEAVC
+241 
-250 EESLDSGADRD
+250 LDSEWSSNSGEVGSNHHERQENTPVTPLKKTVSA
-261 IQGKMVEGDAFY
+261 INPAL
-273 AESECPREISQTKL
+273 AERS
-287 SANASRECSKPGVVD
+287 
-302 HDVTVVG
+302 
-309 ESGQA
+309 
-314 REIRRSNAEWI
+314 RSNGEWI
-325 RTLLIYAIP
+325 KTLLMYAIP

-350 FTVPRLLRGEGLDDV
+350 FTVPRLLRGEGLDEL
-365 QTMVS
+365 QSMVS

-408 EAVRQQAGMA
+408 EAVRQQAGLA

-437 DPINR
+437 EPINR

-481 APAFSMLAAAGVKV
+481 APAFSMLAAAGVKA

-506 ISGAALAGAAAYMLA
+506 ISGAALAGAVAYMLA

-527 LLARLTAMRPAP
+527 LLARLVALRPAP

-553 SLAALGM
+553 SLAALGT

-565 AVLGGLGIAATHRL
+565 AVLGGMGVAADRRL
-579 AAMGMSLLGIAAG
+579 AAMGVSLLGIAAG
-592 AAVFVLGAART
+592 SAVFLLAAAWT
-603 GLLTAAELAAMP
+603 GLLTAAELAAVP
-615 KLGPRMAKLLR
+615 KLGPRLAKLLR
-626 RLRVLH
+626 RLRVLR

>member
-1 MEGTGK
+1 
-7 LMKQPS
+7 MKQPS
-13 SGTRLLQG
+13 TGSRLLQG
-21 AFILGLAAIISKIIG
+21 AFVLGLAAIISKIIG

-84 NALGRPDESRRINR
+84 NALGRPDESRRIIR
-98 LSSMLLGGLGIITA
+98 LSSLLLGGIGIIMA
-112 VVMYGSAS
+112 LLMYAGAPL
-120 WIASL
+120 IADL
-125 IGNQHVVPSIRAASL
+125 IGNQHVVPSIRAASW
-140 ALLCV
+140 ALLFV
-145 PLMTGL
+145 PVMTGL
-151 RGYFQGMQQM
+151 RGYFQGLQQM
-161 VPTAVSQVVEQTVR
+161 VPTAVSQVVEQTIR
-175 VTVMIVVLLWLIR
+175 VTVMIVLLLWLMR
-188 EDASIETVASGAM
+188 RDASLETIAAGAM
-201 LGSVAG
+201 MGSVAG
-207 GCAGLIV
+207 GMIGLLT
-214 MLGFIYR
+214 MLGYVVR
-221 HRRKEQAVRF
+221 HRRK
-231 TDGETMFAED
+231 D
-241 RKKKGEAVC
+241 REVVTGQLNLEWSGKGQEV
-250 EESLDSGADRD
+250 GADGHER
-261 IQGKMVEGDAFY
+261 QEHR
-273 AESECPREISQTKL
+273 P
-287 SANASRECSKPGVVD
+287 
-302 HDVTVVG
+302 VTPQKKTVSTVNPALG
-309 ESGQA
+309 ERS
-314 REIRRSNAEWI
+314 RSNSEWI
-325 RTLLIYAIP
+325 RTLLMYAIP

-350 FTVPRLLRGEGLDDV
+350 FTVPRLLRGEGLDEI
-365 QTMVS
+365 QSMVS

-408 EAVRQQAGMA
+408 EAVRQQAGLA

-437 DPINR
+437 EPINR

-481 APAFSMLAAAGVKV
+481 APAFSMLAAAGVKA

-506 ISGAALAGAAAYMLA
+506 ISGAALAGAVAYMLA

-527 LLARLTAMRPAP
+527 LLARLIALRPAP
-539 GAVLAKPALVIAAM
+539 GAVLAKPALVITAM
-553 SLAALGM
+553 SLAAVGT
-560 AWAAE
+560 AWAVE
-565 AVLGGLGIAATHRL
+565 AVLGGMGSAADSRL
-579 AAMGMSLLGIAAG
+579 AAMGVSLLGIAAG
-592 AAVFVLGAART
+592 SAVFLLAAART
-603 GLLTAAELAAMP
+603 GLLTAAELAAVP
-615 KLGPRMAKLLR
+615 KLGPRLAKLLR
-626 RLRVLH
+626 RLRVLR

>member
-1 MEGTGK
+1 
-7 LMKQPS
+7 MKQSS

-84 NALGRPDESRRINR
+84 QALGQWAESRRIIR
-98 LSSMLLGGLGIITA
+98 ISSLLLAGLGFITA
-112 VVMYGSAS
+112 IVMYASAP
-120 WIASL
+120 WIATL
-125 IGNQHVVPSIRAASL
+125 IGNQHVIPSIRAASL

-161 VPTAVSQVVEQTVR
+161 MPTAISQVVEQTVR

-188 EDASIETVASGAM
+188 QEASFETVAAGAM

-207 GCAGLIV
+207 GCAGLAV
-214 MLGFIYR
+214 MLAFVYW
-221 HRRKEQAVRF
+221 HRRTERTEHAERMVVEEALYASPERLKDKEKTGQLEGALQDGPRYAGSRNKA
-231 TDGETMFAED
+231 DEKAGETVAVHNAAPAEA
-241 RKKKGEAVC
+241 R
-250 EESLDSGADRD
+250 
-261 IQGKMVEGDAFY
+261 
-273 AESECPREISQTKL
+273 
-287 SANASRECSKPGVVD
+287 
-302 HDVTVVG
+302 
-309 ESGQA
+309 GQA
-314 REIRRSNAEWI
+314 REPKRTTAEWI

-350 FTVPRLLRGEGLDDV
+350 FTVPRLLQGKGLDEV
-365 QTMVS
+365 KTMVS

-408 EAVRQQAGMA
+408 EAVRQQAGVA

-481 APAFSMLAAAGVKV
+481 APAFSMLTAAGVKV

-506 ISGAALAGAAAYMLA
+506 ISGAAIAGAAAYMLA

-565 AVLGGLGIAATHRL
+565 ALLGGVGIAATHRL
-579 AAMGMSLLGIAAG
+579 AAMGVSLLGIAAG
-592 AAVFVLGAART
+592 TAVFVLAAART
-603 GLLTAAELAAMP
+603 GLLTAAELAALP
-615 KLGPRMAKLLR
+615 KLGPRLAGLLR
-626 RLRVLH
+626 RLRVLR

>member
-1 MEGTGK
+1 
-7 LMKQPS
+7 MKQS
-13 SGTRLLQG
+13 STGSRLLQG
-21 AFILGLAAIISKIIG
+21 AFVLGLAAIISKIIG

-56 TVYPLYMLII
+56 TVYPFYMLII
-66 TLAAAGLP
+66 TIAAAGLP
-74 LAVSKFVAEQ
+74 VAVSKFVAEQ
-84 NALGRPDESRRINR
+84 NALGRPEESRRVIR
-98 LSSMLLGGLGIITA
+98 LSSMLLGGIGLTLA
-112 VVMYGSAS
+112 LLMYIGAPL
-120 WIASL
+120 IGDL
-125 IGNQHVVPSIRAASL
+125 IGNGSVVPSIRAASM
-140 ALLCV
+140 ALLFV
-145 PLMTGL
+145 PVMTGL
-151 RGYFQGMQQM
+151 RGYFQGLQQM

-175 VTVMIVVLLWLIR
+175 VTVMIILLLWLMGR
-188 EDASIETVASGAM
+188 DASLQTIAAGAM
-201 LGSVAG
+201 IGSVAG
-207 GCAGLIV
+207 GFAGLV
-214 MLGFIYR
+214 TMLGYVYH
-221 HRRKEQAVRF
+221 HRRKNGEKPAVMKSA
-231 TDGETMFAED
+231 ETVGQME
-241 RKKKGEAVC
+241 KTKEHLSGGSTLLS
-250 EESLDSGADRD
+250 EE
-261 IQGKMVEGDAFY
+261 
-273 AESECPREISQTKL
+273 
-287 SANASRECSKPGVVD
+287 
-302 HDVTVVG
+302 
-309 ESGQA
+309 
-314 REIRRSNAEWI
+314 RRSNREWI

-350 FTVPRLLRGEGLDDV
+350 FTVPRLLRREGLDEL
-365 QTMVS
+365 QSMVS

-381 QLVTMLATSL
+381 QLVTMLAMSL

-408 EAVRQQAGMA
+408 EAVRQQAGIA

-437 DPINR
+437 EPINR

-481 APAFSMLAAAGVKV
+481 APAFSMLAAAGVKA

-506 ISGAALAGAAAYMLA
+506 ISGAALAGAVAYMLA

-527 LLARLTAMRPAP
+527 LLARLVALRPAP

-553 SLAALGM
+553 SLAAVGT

-565 AVLGGLGIAATHRL
+565 AVLGGIGIAADRRL
-579 AAMGMSLLGIAAG
+579 AAMGVSLLGIAAG
-592 AAVFVLGAART
+592 SAMFLLAAART
-603 GLLTAAELAAMP
+603 GLLTAAELAVVP
-615 KLGPRMAKLLR
+615 KLGPLLAKLLR
-626 RLRVLH
+626 RLRVLR

>member
-1 MEGTGK
+1 MLRLNARIHMEGTGK
-7 LMKQPS
+7 LIKQPS

-84 NALGRPDESRRINR
+84 NALGRPDESRRIIR
-98 LSSMLLGGLGIITA
+98 LSSMLLGGLGMITA
-112 VVMYGSAS
+112 MVMYGSAP
-120 WIASL
+120 WIAGL
-125 IGNQHVVPSIRAASL
+125 IGNQHVIPSIRAASL
-140 ALLCV
+140 ALVCV

-188 EDASIETVASGAM
+188 QDASLETVASGAM

-214 MLGFIYR
+214 MLGFVYR
-221 HRRKEQAVRF
+221 HRRKEQEVHSLDRELMY
-231 TDGETMFAED
+231 TED
-241 RKKKGEAVC
+241 RKKKGEAVS
-250 EESLDSGADRD
+250 EESLDSGADRH
-261 IQGKMVEGDAFY
+261 
-273 AESECPREISQTKL
+273 T
-287 SANASRECSKPGVVD
+287 GVVE
-302 HDVTVVG
+302 HDVAVVG
-309 ESGQA
+309 GSGQA
-314 REIRRSNAEWI
+314 RKIRRSNAEWI
-325 RTLLIYAIP
+325 RSLLLYAIP

-350 FTVPRLLRGEGLDDV
+350 FTVPRLLRGEGLDDM

-408 EAVRQQAGMA
+408 EAVRKQAGMA

-474 QGLGAVR
+474 QGLGTVR

-495 LLNVML
+495 LLNVIL

-521 AGLNVA
+521 AGLNVV

-560 AWAAE
+560 AWATE

-579 AAMGMSLLGIAAG
+579 AAMGVSLLGIAAG
-592 AAVFVLGAART
+592 AAVFVLAAARK
-603 GLLTAAELAAMP
+603 GLLTAAELAALP
-615 KLGPRMAKLLR
+615 KLGPRLAQLLR
-626 RLRVLH
+626 RLRVLR

>member
-1 MEGTGK
+1 
-7 LMKQPS
+7 MKQS
-13 SGTRLLQG
+13 STGSRLLQG
-21 AFILGLAAIISKIIG
+21 AFVLGLAAIISKIIG

-56 TVYPLYMLII
+56 TVYPFYMLII
-66 TLAAAGLP
+66 TIAAAGLP
-74 LAVSKFVAEQ
+74 VAVSKFVAEQ
-84 NALGRPDESRRINR
+84 NALGQPEEGRRVVR
-98 LSSMLLGGLGIITA
+98 LSSLLLGGIGLALALLMYLGA
-112 VVMYGSAS
+112 PLVG
-120 WIASL
+120 SL
-125 IGNQHVVPSIRAASL
+125 IGNGSVVPSIRAASM
-140 ALLCV
+140 ALLFV
-145 PLMTGL
+145 PVMTGL
-151 RGYFQGMQQM
+151 RGYFQGLQQM

-175 VTVMIVVLLWLIR
+175 VTVMIVLLLWLMGR
-188 EDASIETVASGAM
+188 DASLETIAAGAM
-201 LGSVAG
+201 IGSVAG
-207 GCAGLIV
+207 GFAGLV
-214 MLGFIYR
+214 TMLGYVYH
-221 HRRKEQAVRF
+221 HRRKNGEKLAVMKSA
-231 TDGETMFAED
+231 ETGGQME
-241 RKKKGEAVC
+241 KTKEHPSGGSTLLS
-250 EESLDSGADRD
+250 EE
-261 IQGKMVEGDAFY
+261 
-273 AESECPREISQTKL
+273 
-287 SANASRECSKPGVVD
+287 
-302 HDVTVVG
+302 
-309 ESGQA
+309 
-314 REIRRSNAEWI
+314 RRSNGEWI

-350 FTVPRLLRGEGLDDV
+350 FTVPRLLRREGLDEL
-365 QTMVS
+365 QSMVS

-408 EAVRQQAGMA
+408 GAVRQQAGLA

-437 DPINR
+437 EPINR

-481 APAFSMLAAAGVKV
+481 APAFSMLAAAGVKA

-506 ISGAALAGAAAYMLA
+506 ISGAALAGAVAYMLA

-527 LLARLTAMRPAP
+527 LLARLVALRPAP
-539 GAVLAKPALVIAAM
+539 GAVLAKPALVIAAL
-553 SLAALGM
+553 SLAAAGT

-565 AVLGGLGIAATHRL
+565 AVLGGIGIAADRRL
-579 AAMGMSLLGIAAG
+579 AAMGVSLLGIAAG
-592 AAVFVLGAART
+592 SAVFLLAAART
-603 GLLTAAELAAMP
+603 GLLTAAELAAVP
-615 KLGPRMAKLLR
+615 KLGPLLAKLLR
-626 RLRVLH
+626 RLRVLR

>member
-1 MEGTGK
+1 
-7 LMKQPS
+7 MKQPS
-13 SGTRLLQG
+13 TTGSRLLQG
-21 AFILGLAAIISKIIG
+21 AFVLGLAAIISKIIG

-56 TVYPLYMLII
+56 TVYPFYMLII
-66 TLAAAGLP
+66 TIAAAGLP
-74 LAVSKFVAEQ
+74 VAVSKFVAEQ
-84 NALGRPDESRRINR
+84 EALGRTEEGKRIIR
-98 LSSMLLGGLGIITA
+98 LSSILLGGIGLTLAIL
-112 VVMYGSAS
+112 MYIGAPL
-120 WIASL
+120 IGHL
-125 IGNQHVVPSIRAASL
+125 IGNGHVIPSIRAAAL
-140 ALLCV
+140 ALLFV

-151 RGYFQGMQQM
+151 RGYFQGLQQM
-161 VPTAVSQVVEQTVR
+161 VPTAVSQVVEQTIR
-175 VTVMIVVLLWLIR
+175 VTVMIVLLLWLMKQN
-188 EDASIETVASGAM
+188 ASLETIAAGAM

-207 GCAGLIV
+207 GFVGLIT
-214 MLGFIYR
+214 MLAYVYSR
-221 HRRKEQAVRF
+221 RRK
-231 TDGETMFAED
+231 
-241 RKKKGEAVC
+241 
-250 EESLDSGADRD
+250 
-261 IQGKMVEGDAFY
+261 
-273 AESECPREISQTKL
+273 
-287 SANASRECSKPGVVD
+287 SRKPGLSQEEQD
-302 HDVTVVG
+302 GLQRSGTREGQREQWTG
-309 ESGQA
+309 EGLQAEKLPTNGQ
-314 REIRRSNAEWI
+314 WI
-325 RTLLIYAIP
+325 RTLLVYAIP

-350 FTVPRLLRGEGLDDV
+350 FTVPRLLRSEGLDEV
-365 QTMVS
+365 ESMVS

-408 EAVRQQAGMA
+408 EAVRQQASIA

-437 DPINR
+437 EPINR

-481 APAFSMLAAAGVKV
+481 APAFSMLAAAGVKA

-506 ISGAALAGAAAYMLA
+506 ISGAALAGAVAYMLA

-527 LLARLTAMRPAP
+527 LLARRTAMSPAP
-539 GAVLAKPALVIAAM
+539 GAVLVKPALVIAAM
-553 SLAALGM
+553 SVAAAGM
-560 AWAAE
+560 AWAAG
-565 AVLGGLGIAATHRL
+565 AVLGGMGIAADRRL
-579 AAMGMSLLGIAAG
+579 AAVGISLLGIAAG
-592 AAVFVLGAART
+592 AAVFLLASART
-603 GLLTAAELAAMP
+603 GLLTATDLAVIP
-615 KLGPRMAKLLR
+615 KLGPRLAKWLR
-626 RLRVLH
+626 RLHVLR

>member
-1 MEGTGK
+1 
-7 LMKQPS
+7 MKQQS
-13 SGTRLLQG
+13 STGSRLLQG
-21 AFILGLAAIISKIIG
+21 AFVLGLAAIISKIIG

-56 TVYPLYMLII
+56 TVYPFYMLVI
-66 TLAAAGLP
+66 TIAAAGLP
-74 LAVSKFVAEQ
+74 IAVSKFVAEQ
-84 NALGRPDESRRINR
+84 NALGRPEEGRRIIR
-98 LSSMLLGGLGIITA
+98 LSSMLLGGIGLA
-112 VVMYGSAS
+112 LALLMYTGAP
-120 WIASL
+120 L
-125 IGNQHVVPSIRAASL
+125 IGNLIGNGSVIPSIRAASL
-140 ALLCV
+140 ALLFV

-151 RGYFQGMQQM
+151 RGYFQGLQQM

-175 VTVMIVVLLWLIR
+175 VTIMIVLLLWLMER
-188 EDASIETVASGAM
+188 DASLETIAAGAM
-201 LGSVAG
+201 FGSVAG
-207 GCAGLIV
+207 GLAGLLV
-214 MLGFIYR
+214 MLVYVYR
-221 HRRKEQAVRF
+221 HRRKNREQLSVSAR
-231 TDGETMFAED
+231 TERAGEGTPESSHRYND
-241 RKKKGEAVC
+241 RGHHGLKTIRPQVIR
-250 EESLDSGADRD
+250 EE
-261 IQGKMVEGDAFY
+261 
-273 AESECPREISQTKL
+273 EITGRKSM
-287 SANASRECSKPGVVD
+287 
-302 HDVTVVG
+302 
-309 ESGQA
+309 
-314 REIRRSNAEWI
+314 EINLLPPQQRSNGEWI
-325 RTLLIYAIP
+325 KTLLMYAIP

-350 FTVPRLLRGEGLDDV
+350 FTVPRLLRREGLDEI
-365 QTMVS
+365 QSMVS

-408 EAVRQQAGMA
+408 EAVRQQAGLA

-437 DPINR
+437 EPINR

-481 APAFSMLAAAGVKV
+481 APAFSMLAAAGVKA

-506 ISGAALAGAAAYMLA
+506 ISGAALAGAVAYMLA

-527 LLARLTAMRPAP
+527 LLVRLTAMRPAP

-553 SLAALGM
+553 SLAAIGT

-565 AVLGGLGIAATHRL
+565 VVLGGIGIAADRRL
-579 AAMGMSLLGIAAG
+579 AAVGVSLLGVAAG
-592 AAVFVLGAART
+592 SAVFLLAAART
-603 GLLTAAELAAMP
+603 GLLTAAELAAVP
-615 KLGPRMAKLLR
+615 KLGPRLAKALR
-626 RLRVLH
+626 RLRVLR

>member
-1 MEGTGK
+1 
-7 LMKQPS
+7 MKQS
-13 SGTRLLQG
+13 STGSRLLQG
-21 AFILGLAAIISKIIG
+21 AFVLGFAAIISKIIG

-56 TVYPLYMLII
+56 TVYPFYMLLI
-66 TLAAAGLP
+66 TIAAAGLP
-74 LAVSKFVAEQ
+74 VAVSKFVAEQ
-84 NALGRPDESRRINR
+84 NAMGRPEEGRRIVR
-98 LSSMLLGGLGIITA
+98 LSSMLLGGIGLVLA
-112 VVMYGSAS
+112 LLMYIGAPF
-120 WIASL
+120 IGDL
-125 IGNQHVVPSIRAASL
+125 IGNGSVVSSIRAASM
-140 ALLCV
+140 ALLFV
-145 PLMTGL
+145 PVMTGL
-151 RGYFQGMQQM
+151 RGYFQGLQQM
-161 VPTAVSQVVEQTVR
+161 VPTAVSQVVEQMVR
-175 VTVMIVVLLWLIR
+175 VTVMIVLLLWLMGR
-188 EDASIETVASGAM
+188 NASMETIAAGAM

-207 GCAGLIV
+207 GIAGLV
-214 MLGFIYR
+214 AMLGYMYR
-221 HRRKEQAVRF
+221 HRRKNREQF
-231 TDGETMFAED
+231 TVKKDADTAEQMQKTKEH
-241 RKKKGEAVC
+241 RSGGS
-250 EESLDSGADRD
+250 SLLP
-261 IQGKMVEGDAFY
+261 VE
-273 AESECPREISQTKL
+273 
-287 SANASRECSKPGVVD
+287 
-302 HDVTVVG
+302 
-309 ESGQA
+309 
-314 REIRRSNAEWI
+314 RRSNSEWI

-350 FTVPRLLRGEGLDDV
+350 FTVPRLLRREGLDEL
-365 QTMVS
+365 QSMVS

-408 EAVRQQAGMA
+408 EAVRQQAGLA

-437 DPINR
+437 EPINR

-455 YMALTAAGS
+455 YMALMAAGS

-481 APAFSMLAAAGVKV
+481 APAFSMLAAAGVKA

-506 ISGAALAGAAAYMLA
+506 ISGAALAGAVAYMLA

-553 SLAALGM
+553 SLAAAGT

-565 AVLGGLGIAATHRL
+565 AALGGIGIAAERRL
-579 AAMGMSLLGIAAG
+579 AAVGVSLLGVAAG
-592 AAVFVLGAART
+592 SAVFVLAAALT
-603 GLLTAAELAAMP
+603 GLLTAAELAAVP
-615 KLGPRMAKLLR
+615 KLGPLLAKLLR
-626 RLRVLH
+626 RLRVLR

>member
-1 MEGTGK
+1 
-7 LMKQPS
+7 MKQPS
-13 SGTRLLQG
+13 TGSRLLQG

-84 NALGRPDESRRINR
+84 NALGRPDESRRIIR
-98 LSSMLLGGLGIITA
+98 LSSLLLGGIGIIMA
-112 VVMYGSAS
+112 LLMYAGAPL
-120 WIASL
+120 IADM
-125 IGNQHVVPSIRAASL
+125 IGNRHVVPSIRAASW
-140 ALLCV
+140 ALLFV
-145 PLMTGL
+145 PVMTGL
-151 RGYFQGMQQM
+151 RGYFQGLQQM
-161 VPTAVSQVVEQTVR
+161 VPTAVSQVLEQTIR
-175 VTVMIVVLLWLIR
+175 VTVMIVLLLWLMR
-188 EDASIETVASGAM
+188 RDASLETIAAGAM
-201 LGSVAG
+201 MGSVAG
-207 GCAGLIV
+207 GMVGLLT
-214 MLGFIYR
+214 MLGYMVR
-221 HRRKEQAVRF
+221 HRRKGREVVTEQ
-231 TDGETMFAED
+231 
-241 RKKKGEAVC
+241 
-250 EESLDSGADRD
+250 LDSEWSSKGGEVGSDRHERQENTPVTPLKKTVSA
-261 IQGKMVEGDAFY
+261 INPTL
-273 AESECPREISQTKL
+273 AERS
-287 SANASRECSKPGVVD
+287 
-302 HDVTVVG
+302 
-309 ESGQA
+309 
-314 REIRRSNAEWI
+314 RSNGEWI
-325 RTLLIYAIP
+325 KTLLMYAIP

-350 FTVPRLLRGEGLDDV
+350 FTVPRLLRGEGLDEL
-365 QTMVS
+365 QSMVS

-408 EAVRQQAGMA
+408 EAVRQQAGLA

-437 DPINR
+437 EPINR

-481 APAFSMLAAAGVKV
+481 APAFSMLAAAGVKA

-506 ISGAALAGAAAYMLA
+506 ISGAALAGAVAYMLA

-527 LLARLTAMRPAP
+527 LLARLVALRPAP

-553 SLAALGM
+553 SLAALGT

-565 AVLGGLGIAATHRL
+565 AMLGGMGIAADRRL
-579 AAMGMSLLGIAAG
+579 AAMGVSLLGIAAG
-592 AAVFVLGAART
+592 SAVFLLAAART
-603 GLLTAAELAAMP
+603 GLLTAAELAAVP
-615 KLGPRMAKLLR
+615 KLGPRLAKLLR
-626 RLRVLH
+626 RLRVLR